1 MYLSQDT
8 AKTQMRVTRGP
19 AGVYRYSRLSTSI
32 SPTDG
37 PATMSTTDEKHQLA
51 RTDSLE
57 NEKAGRITELE
68 EAEVPREPVA
78 GAAGERSVEEKRLVR
93 KLDMRIMP
101 IACILY
107 LFACASPVSWCL

>member
-1 MYLSQDT
+1 
-8 AKTQMRVTRGP
+8 
-19 AGVYRYSRLSTSI
+19 
-32 SPTDG
+32 
-37 PATMSTTDEKHQLA
+37 MSADEKNME

-68 EAEVPREPVA
+68 EATREPVTA
-78 GAAGERSVEEKRLVR
+78 AAGERSVEEKRLVR

-107 LFACASPVSWCL
+107 LFACGSPSSWCP

>member
-1 MYLSQDT
+1 M
-8 AKTQMRVTRGP
+8 
-19 AGVYRYSRLSTSI
+19 YRYSRLSTSI

-37 PATMSTTDEKHQLA
+37 PATMSTADEKHLDRA
-51 RTDSLE
+51 DSLE

-68 EAEVPREPVA
+68 EADTPREPVA
-78 GAAGERSVEEKRLVR
+78 AAAGERSVEEKRLVR